1 MSKDLSSK
9 DARDLIAPR
18 LSRRRLAQAS
28 AAGVAAAALAR
39 SGVLAQTPTAS
50 PALEA
55 LAEYDGS
62 EVTIT
67 YGIWDAAQE
76 EGIRQQITA
85 FNEEFPDITVELQ
98 LTPWNDYWTKLQTAV
113 AGGEAFDVFWLNS
126 ANCPVY
132 ASAGALVPLQQLFED
147 GSLDA
152 SHYPESVL
160 SLYNW
165 QGVQYATPREYDTIG
180 LFYNK
185 DIFDEASEA
194 YPDDS
199 WDWDKMRE
207 VAERLA
213 DTDSGRWGLGLHLG
227 GQENYTNF
235 IFQNG
240 GELLNEERTRCIVA
254 DDQNSAEAIQYNVQL
269 FMDGLTPGVDI
280 QQANPVPET
289 LFPAGQV
296 AMMPGGSFRAK
307 TYHDLDINID
317 VAPLPK
323 GKVHATVIHGLGNVV
338 WSGSKNQG
346 AAIEFAKFLAGEK
359 AERILGESGMG
370 IPAWTGL
377 DSTWTESLSEMNAQV
392 FVDAASYSVNVPDPE
407 VGPEWQGRIGEE
419 MLKGFAGE
427 TPVEDVPQA
436 AQDSANEVLPGG
448 Q

>member
-1 MSKDLSSK
+1 MTRNESSRPVSSAN
-9 DARDLIAPR
+9 ARLN
-18 LSRRRLAQAS
+18 RRSLVQAG
-28 AAGVAAAALAR
+28 AAGMAAAALAKH
-39 SGVLAQTPTAS
+39 VAFAQTPDAS

-55 LAEYDGS
+55 LPEYDGG
-62 EVTIT
+62 EVTIS

-76 EGIRQQITA
+76 EGIRQQIAA
-85 FNEEFPDITVELQ
+85 FNEEFPDITVDLQ
-98 LTPWNDYWTKLQTAV
+98 LTPWSDYWTKLQTAV
-113 AGGEAFDVFWLNS
+113 AGGEAFDVFWLNA

-152 SHYPESVL
+152 ANYPEAVL
-160 SLYNW
+160 ALYNW
-165 QGVQYATPREYDTIG
+165 EGLQYATPREYDTIG

-185 DIFDEASEA
+185 DIFDEAEEP

-199 WDWDKMRE
+199 WDWDTMRE

-213 DTDSGRWGLGLHLG
+213 DQDSGRWGLGLHLS

-235 IFQNG
+235 IFQNE
-240 GELLNEERTRCIVA
+240 GELLNEERTRCVVA
-254 DDQNSAEAIQYNVQL
+254 DDENSAEAIRYNVQL
-269 FMDGLTPGVDI
+269 FADGLTPGLDI

-296 AMMPGGSFRAK
+296 AMMPGGSFRAN
-307 TYHDLDINID
+307 TYANLDINID
-317 VAPLPK
+317 VAPLPR
-323 GKVHATVIHGLGNVV
+323 GKRQATVIHGLGNVV
-338 WSGSKNQG
+338 WSGSRNQG
-346 AAIEFAKFLAGEK
+346 AAIEFAKFLAGET

-370 IPAWTGL
+370 IPAYIGLEDTWL
-377 DSTWTESLSEMNAQV
+377 DSLPDMNAQV
-392 FVDAASYSVNVPDPE
+392 FIDASEYGVHVPNPD

-448 Q
+448 E